1 MRIVK
6 SSFNEFRVNLQP
18 GAGSLFFFFENV
30 MFAWKFIYFL
40 FFYGRERGGVRG
52 MMGFWDTADVDLVD

>member
-1 MRIVK
+1 M
-6 SSFNEFRVNLQP
+6 FRVNLQP